1 MKKVNLNLYRCKGY
15 LHIDRQVSID
25 KVKNYILTE
34 TTLSGEECSDLLD
47 VVEEQFSQNIQQQRK
62 DELTQQSQRDRRV
75 KKMFEENRIVK

>member
-1 MKKVNLNLYRCKGY
+1 MARKYNL
-15 LHIDRQVSID
+15 D
-25 KVKNYILTE
+25 KVSNYLLTE
-34 TTLSGEECSDLLD
+34 TTLSADECQNVLD

>member
-1 MKKVNLNLYRCKGY
+1 MARKYNL
-15 LHIDRQVSID
+15 D

-47 VVEEQFSQNIQQQRK
+47 VVEEQFSQNIRQQKK
-62 DELTQQSQRDRRV
+62 DELAQKSQRDRRV